1 MSRPCLAFVPHF
13 CLKCGSLKPFNV
25 AAYIKTERI
34 FEKDKT
40 ETTKTAATTVVY
52 QSAVRLLL
60 LCSESVFL
68 SKQALTVNTLVIL
81 SN

>member
-1 MSRPCLAFVPHF
+1 MWRGWLSCPIFVY
-13 CLKCGSLKPFNV
+13 SVAYLKPFNV

-40 ETTKTAATTVVY
+40 ETTKTAATTALY
-52 QSAVRLLL
+52 QSAVRLLS

-68 SKQALTVNTLVIL
+68 FQQTLSVNTPVTL

>member
-1 MSRPCLAFVPHF
+1 MGGF
-13 CLKCGSLKPFNV
+13 CAPFFFYSVAYLKPFNV

-40 ETTKTAATTVVY
+40 ETTKTAATTAVY

-68 SKQALTVNTLVIL
+68 SQQTLSVNTAVAL